1 MAKIYRGFSFAGWKS
16 RKRHGLYNIDLVK
29 RDLLNHIYTIKG
41 EHRMMPNFG
50 TRIPLLTFEQ
60 ADSETLDIVRVDLE
74 EVVKY
79 DPRVQLINMSV
90 VVLPDNNAIIALVD
104 LLYIEF
110 EVRDVLRIEV
120 PAQ

>member
-1 MAKIYRGFSFAGWKS
+1 MAKIYRGFSFAGWKK
-16 RKRHGLYNIDLVK
+16 RERHGLDNIYLVK

-60 ADSETLDIVRVDLE
+60 ADSETLDIVRADLE